1 MSNDHDYESRVESD
15 LEEARE
21 DTMEQGST
29 STSASGRSSASSS
42 EKPSQV
48 QDDLQIID
56 LEVEDDLVEATI
68 SSTCSPKGSN
78 DDDHESEEV
87 EDLDDES
94 VTSFPPP
101 KSMNQ
106 NSEVCMIN

>member
-1 MSNDHDYESRVESD
+1 
-15 LEEARE
+15 
-21 DTMEQGST
+21 MEQDST
-29 STSASGRSSASSS
+29 STSGRSSVSSS

-56 LEVEDDLVEATI
+56 LEVEDDVEATI
-68 SSTCSPKGSN
+68 SSTCSPRANKS
-78 DDDHESEEV
+78 DHESEEV

-106 NSEVCMIN
+106 NSEVIVVGSDTTILSNNDTEADDQNEDIE

>member
-1 MSNDHDYESRVESD
+1 MFS
-15 LEEARE
+15 
-21 DTMEQGST
+21 
-29 STSASGRSSASSS
+29 
-42 EKPSQV
+42 
-48 QDDLQIID
+48 D
-56 LEVEDDLVEATI
+56 LEVEDDVEATI
-68 SSTCSPKGSN
+68 SSICSPKGSN

-106 NSEVCMIN
+106 NSEVCLTFLN

>member
-48 QDDLQIID
+48 QDDLQIIGKGPFFSEN
-56 LEVEDDLVEATI
+56 LMGLKKICQITI
-68 SSTCSPKGSN
+68 LNLNFEITFQTTVLLSN
-78 DDDHESEEV
+78 
-87 EDLDDES
+87 
-94 VTSFPPP
+94 
-101 KSMNQ
+101 
-106 NSEVCMIN
+106 